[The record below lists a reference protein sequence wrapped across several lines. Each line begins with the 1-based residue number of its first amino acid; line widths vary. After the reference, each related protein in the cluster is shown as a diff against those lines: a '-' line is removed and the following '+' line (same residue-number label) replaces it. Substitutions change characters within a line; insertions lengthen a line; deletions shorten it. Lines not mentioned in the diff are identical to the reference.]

1 MIDLNIGE
9 RLSRLVSSRGDDS
22 PETCSGVVSRT
33 DQDGTIWVRFAGS
46 ESDTPCTSTTVKVSD
61 GDRVSVTTE
70 RGSARI
76 VGNLSSPSTDDSTAN
91 IARTI
96 ANAAAE
102 GIDGL
107 REIVSENTSAISS
120 VSEATDEANK
130 VAAEAQA
137 VAEATG
143 QHFFTDTDGVHVTEA
158 EGDATTGHNILI
170 NALGIL
176 LRHAANYLTSIT
188 ASAIAF
194 YDGAGTAASNIVAQF
209 GAALARIGYA
219 AGNHVDI
226 TNSGIDFSMPYD
238 DGNGHTGT
246 ASASMS
252 AGYGTYTDRSGT
264 QNTTATFNITHGSTD
279 LTMYNNG
286 HANLASDLEVDNLE
300 VMGQANV
307 GDTLMV
313 GATHNVLADTVVVNG
328 GSVSVGTITNNATPS
343 VSLDDSNNAVSFI
356 ISGSNRGIYDTTN
369 SKWIV
374 YSGSDNVTVSNGLA
388 ASASGT
394 STNANN
400 YWTFINAN
408 TGVGVRFVLNPN
420 SRNLVVMYT
429 LNGGS
434 SWSSTKTVASWS

>member
-1 MIDLNIGE
+1 
-9 RLSRLVSSRGDDS
+9 
-22 PETCSGVVSRT
+22 
-33 DQDGTIWVRFAGS
+33 
-46 ESDTPCTSTTVKVSD
+46 
-61 GDRVSVTTE
+61 
-70 RGSARI
+70 
-76 VGNLSSPSTDDSTAN
+76 
-91 IARTI
+91 
-96 ANAAAE
+96 
-102 GIDGL
+102 
-107 REIVSENTSAISS
+107 
-120 VSEATDEANK
+120 
-130 VAAEAQA
+130 
-137 VAEATG
+137 
-143 QHFFTDTDGVHVTEA
+143 
-158 EGDATTGHNILI
+158 
-170 NALGIL
+170 
-176 LRHAANYLTSIT
+176 
-188 ASAIAF
+188 
-194 YDGAGTAASNIVAQF
+194 
-209 GAALARIGYA
+209 
-219 AGNHVDI
+219 
-226 TNSGIDFSMPYD
+226 MPYD